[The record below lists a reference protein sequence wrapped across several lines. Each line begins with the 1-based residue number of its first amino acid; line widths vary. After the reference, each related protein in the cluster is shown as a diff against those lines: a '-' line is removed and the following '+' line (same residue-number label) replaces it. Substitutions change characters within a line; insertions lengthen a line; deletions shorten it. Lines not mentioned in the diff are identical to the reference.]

1 MKQVNKAV
9 WMPVGIGAGIAIGA
23 GIGAATD
30 NLAMWLALGV
40 ASGSGLGVALMGL
53 SGVKRADKKNEEAAP
68 LTDGVPCVNSHHSAG
83 SDGGGDGGGD

>member
-1 MKQVNKAV
+1 MKQVNKAA

-40 ASGSGLGVALMGL
+40 ALMGL
-53 SGVKRADKKNEEAAP
+53 SGAKRADKKTEEAAP
-68 LTDGVPCVNSHHSAG
+68 LTDGVPCVNSHHSDV
-83 SDGGGDGGGD
+83 SDGGGGDGGGD

>member
-9 WMPVGIGAGIAIGA
+9 WMLVGIGAGIAIGA

-40 ASGSGLGVALMGL
+40 AIGSGLGVALMGL
-53 SGVKRADKKNEEAAP
+53 SGVKRANKKAEEAAP
-68 LTDGVPCVNSHHSAG
+68 LAESVPCVNSHHSDG
-83 SDGGGDGGGD
+83 GGGGDGGD